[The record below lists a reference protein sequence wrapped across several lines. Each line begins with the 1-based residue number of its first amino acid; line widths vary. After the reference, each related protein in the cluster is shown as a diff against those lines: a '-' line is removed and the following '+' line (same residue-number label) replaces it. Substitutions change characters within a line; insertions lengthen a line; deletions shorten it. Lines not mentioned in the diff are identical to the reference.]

1 MCVQV
6 KELIRNS
13 PRIGHT
19 PLRETQATSGLAAAS
34 HDAVKMGVPPVKGKG
49 RKRSASENWL
59 EHVPSST
66 VESGKGGGR
75 WENGEGG
82 LL

>member
-1 MCVQV
+1 MKQ
-6 KELIRNS
+6 LIRNS

-19 PLRETQATSGLAAAS
+19 PLRETQASSGLAAATPG
-34 HDAVKMGVPPVKGKG
+34 AVKMGVPPVKGKG

-66 VESGKGGGR
+66 VENS
-75 WENGEGG
+75 EGEGVVRERG
-82 LL
+82 RCERVRRE